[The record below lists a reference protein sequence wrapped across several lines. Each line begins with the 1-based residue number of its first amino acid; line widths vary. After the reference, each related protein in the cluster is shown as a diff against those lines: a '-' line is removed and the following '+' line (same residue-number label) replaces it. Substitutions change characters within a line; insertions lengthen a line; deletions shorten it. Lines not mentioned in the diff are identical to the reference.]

1 MTVASDEPRIWGLI
15 PDELADLLV
24 PLFESLPRG
33 SDDELVSLEDCFP
46 EFVEDEDTGSAAG

>member
-1 MTVASDEPRIWGLI
+1 MTRAPEEPRIWGLT

-33 SDDELVSLEDCFP
+33 SDDELVSLDDCFP
-46 EFVEDEDTGSAAG
+46 EFAEDGDDGSGAG